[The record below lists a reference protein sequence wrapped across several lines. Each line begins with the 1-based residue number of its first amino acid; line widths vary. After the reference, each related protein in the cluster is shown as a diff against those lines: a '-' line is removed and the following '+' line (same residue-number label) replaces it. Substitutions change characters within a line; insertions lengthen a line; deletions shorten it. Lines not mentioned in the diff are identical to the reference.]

1 VELTPDCALVAS
13 GYLGF
18 GLTDPWDAHAYLL
31 RSGDE
36 AMLIDTGCGR
46 DSTAIARRIDVALD
60 GRRLVAIALTHGHVD
75 HSGGARELSERFG
88 APVYASALAAAR
100 LAFGDE
106 DAVGLTAAREDGVY
120 PPDQI
125 LRAVPGVRSIAR
137 LVVGSVVV
145 EAVPAPGHSA
155 DHLAYLAWLP
165 SGPALFSGDLVF
177 AQGRIALL
185 GTADADEAHYAASL
199 RKVDEM
205 DIEQLFPGHGAIV
218 VGRGRDH
225 IRAAVAAFDRGGRPM
240 GLVA

>member
-1 VELTPDCALVAS
+1 MDLTADCALVAS

-46 DSTAIARRIDVALD
+46 DSSAIARRIEAALD
-60 GRRLVAIALTHGHVD
+60 GRRLIAIAITHGHVD
-75 HSGGARELSERFG
+75 HSGGAGELSERFG
-88 APVYASALAAAR
+88 VPVFASELAASR
-100 LAFGDE
+100 LAVGDE
-106 DAVGLTAAREDGVY
+106 DAVGLTAARADGVY
-120 PPDQI
+120 PPDQV
-125 LRAVPGVRSIAR
+125 LRAIPGIETVER
-137 LVVGSVVV
+137 LVVGSVIV
-145 EAVPAPGHSA
+145 EAVPTPGHSA
-155 DHLAYLAWLP
+155 DHVAYLARLQ

-185 GTADADEAHYAASL
+185 DTADTDEARYEASL
-199 RKVDEM
+199 REIDGL
-205 DIEQLFPGHGAIV
+205 DIEQLFPGHGAVV

-225 IRAAVAAFDRGGRPM
+225 IRGAVAAFDRGGRPT